1 MKLSISELIF
11 LAVIVILIAG
21 VTCTMGWI
29 PLTYALAIVAVI
41 LLSCALAK
49 YLNGDPE

>member
-1 MKLSISELIF
+1 MKHSISELIF
-11 LAVIVILIAG
+11 LAVIAILGAG

-29 PLTYALAIVAVI
+29 PLTYALAIVAAIFLV
-41 LLSCALAK
+41 CALAK